1 MTGAGTSDPA
11 DPPPAVPAAVAG
23 PGHGAPARRR
33 TVTVDVGGVMV
44 GSDHPVVVQS
54 MTNTDTADPDATAI
68 QVARLA
74 HAGSEL
80 VRVTVNN
87 DQAAAAVPEML
98 RKLRDLGVGVPVIG
112 DFHYN
117 GHQLLVEYPE
127 MARGLAKY
135 RINPGNVGAKR
146 HDENFQTIV
155 RVAIENHVPVRI
167 GVNWGSLDQA
177 LLTDLM
183 DHNAKLDEPRE
194 SRDVMIEAMIES
206 AMRSAE
212 LAEATGLGH
221 DMIILSAKVSNV
233 RDVVDVYRILATRS
247 DYPLHVGLTEA
258 GLGMKGVVASTAA
271 LAVLLEEGIGD
282 TIRVSLTPAPGGER
296 EEEVRVAQQVLQSM
310 GLRSFLPQ
318 VSACPGCGRT
328 TSTFFQEMAER
339 IQTYLRDRMP
349 EWQARYPGVEEMTV
363 AVMGCV
369 VNGPGESKH
378 ANIGISLPGTFEEP
392 VAPVFV
398 DGKLDRTLRG
408 DGLVDEFIGCSRRT
422 SSAPTRHETPSR
434 QPRGRP
440 RACHRGSKAEPRDA
454 IGPRIRSTLELP
466 RCILPRAEDGR
477 LGAWVTPTFFFGGDR
492 RIGEE
497 DERHESRFRRRSP
510 PAQCREAGLPRAA
523 HPDGGGGDCR
533 RVSARR
539 Q

>member
-1 MTGAGTSDPA
+1 MSA
-11 DPPPAVPAAVAG
+11 
-23 PGHGAPARRR
+23 ARR
-33 TVTVDVGGVMV
+33 TTATVDVGGVKV
-44 GSDHPVVVQS
+44 GSSHPVVVQS
-54 MTNTDTADPDATAI
+54 MTNTDTADPDGTAI

-87 DQAAAAVPEML
+87 DGAAAAVPDML

-155 RVAIENHVPVRI
+155 RVAIENGKPVRI

-177 LLTDLM
+177 ILTDLM
-183 DHNAKLDEPRE
+183 DANAKLPEPRE
-194 SRDVMIEAMIES
+194 SRDVMIDAMVES

-221 DMIILSAKVSNV
+221 DRIILSAKVSNV
-233 RDVVDVYRILATRS
+233 RDVVDTYRILASKS

-258 GLGMKGVVASTAA
+258 GLGMKGIVASTAG
-271 LAVLLEEGIGD
+271 LAILLEEGIGD

-328 TSTFFQEMAER
+328 TSTYFQEMAER
-339 IQTYLRDRMP
+339 IQGHLRDRMP
-349 EWQARYPGVEEMTV
+349 EWKTRYPGVEDLTV

-378 ANIGISLPGTFEEP
+378 ADIGISLPGTFEEP
-392 VAPVFV
+392 VAPVFI
-398 DGKLDRTLRG
+398 DGRLDRTLRG
-408 DGLVDEFIGCSRRT
+408 EGLVDEFI
-422 SSAPTRHETPSR
+422 
-434 QPRGRP
+434 
-440 RACHRGSKAEPRDA
+440 D
-454 IGPRIRSTLELP
+454 ILE
-466 RCILPRAEDGR
+466 GY
-477 LGAWVTPTFFFGGDR
+477 VDR
-492 RIGEE
+492 RYGQV
-497 DERHESRFRRRSP
+497 
-510 PAQCREAGLPRAA
+510 AVTA
-523 HPDGGGGDCR
+523 
-533 RVSARR
+533 
-539 Q
+539 